1 MSSWRQDPAL
11 KAKYNKMAV
20 HIRSSRMP
28 QFAICGKH
36 VREIRSSTSFP
47 SRATCLL
54 CRRRGIITL
63 K

>member
-1 MSSWRQDPAL
+1 MSSWRQDPLL
-11 KAKYNKMAV
+11 KAKYNKIHV
-20 HIRSSRMP
+20 HIRSARMP
-28 QFAICGKH
+28 QFTICGKH
-36 VREIRSSTSFP
+36 MRGIRSSTSFP